1 MGRPTLQLT
10 TPLHPYTMP
19 RLDSPSKPQ
28 QTVVVVGGG
37 YAGTIAFNQL
47 SRRLDRNTHLV
58 LVTARPY
65 FVHLPAAARLVISK
79 SEVTERG
86 FVDKVLWAHTSRF
99 NAGNRRTVYGK
110 VVSITDG
117 EEEKYVVLES
127 GEKVGYTYL
136 VLAPGSR
143 WEGPLDFPDTKDG
156 TVKRLHEWYE
166 KFEKAKDIVLV
177 GGGGIAFGMLFS
189 TFTLSVN
196 NLKFQNTPGSSKMNG
211 LSAHMSIL

>member
-1 MGRPTLQLT
+1 
-10 TPLHPYTMP
+10 MP
-19 RLDSPSKPQ
+19 QLDSPSKPQ

-47 SRRLDRNTHLV
+47 SRRLDENTHLV

-99 NAGNRRTVYGK
+99 NVGNRRTVYGK
-110 VVSITDG
+110 VVGITDG

-127 GEKVGYTYL
+127 GEKVEYTYL

-143 WEGPLDFPDTKDG
+143 WEGLLDFPDTKEG

-166 KFEKAKDIVLV
+166 KFEKAEDIALV

-189 TFTLSVN
+189 TSMLSVN
-196 NLKFQNTPGSSKMNG
+196 NFKFQNTPGSSKMNG
-211 LSAHMSIL
+211 LSAHISFL

>member
-1 MGRPTLQLT
+1 MSLP
-10 TPLHPYTMP
+10 
-19 RLDSPSKPQ
+19 DSPSKPTEAPQ

-47 SRRLDRNTHLV
+47 SRRLDKNTNLV

-99 NAGNRRTVYGK
+99 NGGNRRTVYGK
-110 VVSITDG
+110 VVGITDR
-117 EEEKYVVLES
+117 EEKYLTLGT
-127 GEKVGYTYL
+127 GEKVDYTYL

-143 WEGPLDFPDTKDG
+143 WEGPLDFPDTKEE

-166 KFEKAKDIVLV
+166 KFEKAKNIVLV
-177 GGGGIAFGMLFS
+177 GGGGIAFGMLVLICVCGLVLTSYCRVCRGVQGRVACLFIHPPYDS
-189 TFTLSVN
+189 TLD
-196 NLKFQNTPGSSKMNG
+196 
-211 LSAHMSIL
+211 